1 MYIHMY
7 VSVCMYAHICLFVCL
22 LVIYLPAE
30 YIVEAHT
37 DRRVRERQR
46 GRSKERKAVLVVEEK
61 QKRRVESAASRC
73 QLGNHE

>member
-1 MYIHMY
+1 MYICICMYVCTHMY
-7 VSVCMYAHICLFVCL
+7 VCLFVCL